1 MSVNK
6 EKEFIKQNKGFT
18 QVEPNLEEKWTNLKD
33 RFKQAEWKFVKDANF
48 QVFQR

>member
-18 QVEPNLEEKWTNLKD
+18 QVEPNLEEKWTDLEK
-33 RFKQAEWKFVKDANF
+33 RFKQAEWKFVEDEKF
-48 QVFQR
+48 